1 MTGPWR
7 DDTGTT
13 RCPVCAGS
21 FPPVGRQVYCSTA
34 CRKTAFRRRHQSPRA
49 AIDVAPAQRVRD
61 VTVYE
66 CPGCGDR
73 LVGSQRC
80 EDCRIFTRRVG
91 VGGICPHCSEP
102 LSITDLLDEETITV
116 FTAPRAARQAGR
128 R

>member
-7 DDTGTT
+7 DDTATT

-21 FPPVGRQVYCSTA
+21 FTPVGRRIYCSAA
-34 CRKTAFRRRHQSPRA
+34 CRKTAYRRRHQTPRA
-49 AIDVAPAQRVRD
+49 AVDIAAQPVGAI
-61 VTVYE
+61 TVYE

-80 EDCRIFTRRVG
+80 EECRIFTRRVG
-91 VGGICPHCSEP
+91 VGGICPSCAEP
-102 LSITDLLDEETITV
+102 ISITDLLDEETITV
-116 FTAPRAARQAGR
+116 FTAPRAARRAGR